1 MTSPSAVDDRPLPE
15 APAPED
21 SAPMADDPV
30 DGVIG
35 WEGHPPPAAP
45 GHLTITLEIHCEPA
59 SGRDATRA
67 PMRWPTAVEDSS
79 PVARLAEGIRG
90 NGGAIHLRA
99 VIPERWMI
107 GIEEWAGTRIGS
119 KSSTEGFGLTRRQ
132 WDVAQL
138 LAQGLSNAQIANTLG
153 ISPHTARRHTER
165 VLRKLALNSRAQ
177 VATKVH
183 GQHGH
188 PPLDSI
194 GVFGMSSHPQPV
206 GLPAHRM
213 PLADQP
219 PSDPD

>member
-15 APAPED
+15 APAPDD
-21 SAPMADDPV
+21 SAPIADDPV
-30 DGVIG
+30 NGAIA
-35 WEGHPPPAAP
+35 WEGNPHAAAP

-59 SGRDATRA
+59 NGREAARA
-67 PMRWPTAVEDSS
+67 PVRWSTAVEDSS
-79 PVARLAEGIRG
+79 PTAQLAGDMRG
-90 NGGAIHLRA
+90 TGGAIHLRA

-107 GIEEWAGTRIGS
+107 GIEEWAGSRMGS
-119 KSSTEGFGLTRRQ
+119 RSPTEGFGLTRRQ

-165 VLRKLALNSRAQ
+165 VLHKLALNSRAQ

-188 PPLDSI
+188 SPLDSI
-194 GVFGMSSHPQPV
+194 GVFGMSSHTQPV
-206 GLPAHRM
+206 GLPTHRM